1 VTIPLSSG
9 STASRISDNSAEE
22 EGGVFRAIRQRRT
35 SSVFRTPS
43 FSSWSGLSVMANRV
57 KASRISVSWSAVM
70 LFSFA
75 SFEARF
81 LGAVAAVAAALLAA
95 AALLRF
101 GG

>member
-1 VTIPLSSG
+1 
-9 STASRISDNSAEE
+9 
-22 EGGVFRAIRQRRT
+22 
-35 SSVFRTPS
+35 
-43 FSSWSGLSVMANRV
+43 
-57 KASRISVSWSAVM
+57 VM

>member
-1 VTIPLSSG
+1 
-9 STASRISDNSAEE
+9 
-22 EGGVFRAIRQRRT
+22 VFKAIRQRRT

-43 FSSWSGLSVMANRV
+43 FSSEWEGLSWMANRV

-81 LGAVAAVAAALLAA
+81 FGAVAAAVAALLAA
-95 AALLRF
+95 ADLLRF
-101 GG
+101 GGWNVDVRGYFVICVLEYSP